1 LEERR
6 AGDVEQEVGELWV
19 MAVGRRWSGCHG
31 FLWRR
36 STVAAAGLL
45 LSCGCGEDDG
55 KKRTGK
61 HITNG
66 SG

>member
-55 KKRTGK
+55 KK
-61 HITNG
+61 
-66 SG
+66 